1 MLAYR
6 KIFLLIL
13 ILSVLILGLAW
24 GFSFLNTWLILLLI
38 LANIAVLLAGS
49 FYICSG
55 LYIQALCSGN
65 ADTKKVSITFDDGPD
80 KIITPRVLDLL
91 KQYDIKAGFF
101 LVGENI
107 VGNEEIVNRM
117 INEGHIIGNH
127 SYSHKKYF
135 GFLSTRKVKDDLQ
148 KNETLIER
156 VTGKKVTLFRPPFGV
171 SNPNIARA
179 ARLLDYTVLGWSIR
193 SFDTVC
199 RNNDKTIKRVFMR
212 LKPGGVILF
221 HDNHERI
228 IPILEEV
235 INRTM
240 EDGYDFVSPD
250 VLLNLKTYRQ

>member
-13 ILSVLILGLAW
+13 ILSVLILALGW
-24 GFSFLNTWLILLLI
+24 GFSILNTWLILLLI
-38 LANIAVLLAGS
+38 LVNIAVLLAGS

-55 LYIQALCSGN
+55 LYMQALCSGN
-65 ADTKKVSITFDDGPD
+65 TDAKKVSITFDDGPD
-80 KIITPRVLDLL
+80 RIITPRVLDLL
-91 KQYDIKAGFF
+91 KQHNIKAGFF
-101 LVGENI
+101 LMGKNI
-107 VGNEEIVNRM
+107 AGNEEIVKRM

-127 SYSHKKYF
+127 SYSHANFF
-135 GFLSTRKVKDDLQ
+135 GFFSAGKVKDELQ
-148 KNETLIER
+148 KNETLIDK
-156 VTGKKVTLFRPPFGV
+156 VTGKRVALFRPPFGL

-179 ARLLDYTVLGWSIR
+179 ARLLDYTVVGWSIR
-193 SFDTVC
+193 SLDTVSS
-199 RNNDKTIKRVFMR
+199 NNDKTIKRVFRR

-250 VLLNLKTYRQ
+250 VLLNVKAYRQ

>member
-13 ILSVLILGLAW
+13 ILSVLILVLAW

-38 LANIAVLLAGS
+38 LVNIAVLLAGS
-49 FYICSG
+49 FCVCSG
-55 LYIQALCSGN
+55 LYIQALCSGS
-65 ADTKKVSITFDDGPD
+65 ADAKKVSITFDDGPD
-80 KIITPRVLDLL
+80 KIITPKVLDLL
-91 KQYDIKAGFF
+91 KQHDIKAGFF
-101 LVGENI
+101 LVGKNI
-107 VGNEEIVNRM
+107 EGNEEIVKRM

-135 GFLSTRKVKDDLQ
+135 GFWGTGKVKEDLQ

-156 VTGKKVTLFRPPFGV
+156 VTGKRVALFRPPFGV

-193 SFDTVC
+193 SFDTVS
-199 RNNDKTIKRVFMR
+199 RNNDKTIKRVMRR
-212 LKPGGVILF
+212 LKPGSVILF
-221 HDNHERI
+221 HDNHEHI

-235 INRTM
+235 INRAIM
-240 EDGYDFVSPD
+240 DEYDFVSPD
-250 VLLNLKTYRQ
+250 VLLNVKVYRQ

>member
-13 ILSVLILGLAW
+13 IFSVLIIVLAW
-24 GFSFLNTWLILLLI
+24 EFSFLNTWLILLLI
-38 LANIAVLLAGS
+38 LVDIVVLLAGS
-49 FYICSG
+49 FCVCSG
-55 LYIQALCSGN
+55 LYIQALCSGR

-91 KQYDIKAGFF
+91 KRYDIKACFF
-101 LVGENI
+101 LVGKNI
-107 VGNEEIVNRM
+107 EGNEEILKRM

-135 GFLSTRKVKDDLQ
+135 GFLGTGKVKEDLL
-148 KNETLIER
+148 KNEELIER
-156 VTGKKVTLFRPPFGV
+156 VTGKRVAFFRPPFGV

-179 ARLLDYTVLGWSIR
+179 ARLFDYTVLGWSIR
-193 SFDTVC
+193 SFDTVS
-199 RNNDKTIKRVFMR
+199 RNNDKTIKRVFRR
-212 LKPGGVILF
+212 LKPGGMILF
-221 HDNHERI
+221 HDNHECI

-250 VLLNLKTYRQ
+250 VLLNVKAYRQ